1 MSLIGKENVGLYR
14 DDGLNAIT
22 SSSGPAL
29 DKMTKNII
37 ALFEDEGQPISVET
51 ILFEKDFFSC
61 NRKVARKFRC
71 NWKVFPIQEI

>member
-22 SSSGPAL
+22 SCSGPAL

-37 ALFEDEGQPISVET
+37 ALFEDEGQTISVET
-51 ILFEKDFFSC
+51 ILFEKDFFAVTG
-61 NRKVARKFRC
+61 K
-71 NWKVFPIQEI
+71 

>member
-1 MSLIGKENVGLYR
+1 MSLIGKENVGLHR

-29 DKMTKNII
+29 DKMTKNIL

-51 ILFEKDFFSC
+51 ILFEKDFLAVTG
-61 NRKVARKFRC
+61 K
-71 NWKVFPIQEI
+71 